1 MFHSAR
7 ETTARNFREYMRRS
21 NELHATYLAEPGVPE
36 QYERFTDWQM
46 RYLLSFFEDLYEREG
61 YAEAIDFT
69 MSDLAGVSVSYRD
82 RDIERAAPV
91 FTRMLPLKPLQTLTA
106 AAKLNLRVLEM
117 NLGNFGRLQVDGEL
131 PAEIDELAY
140 CAAFRQTSTPD
151 DCDELVRLAISLGS
165 TLKRLIRMPLLG
177 AMLRTM
183 HMPAHASG
191 FGALHDFLETGYTT
205 FKGIPDVDHFLE
217 EIDTRMSEVFEHI
230 FAQEA

>member
-7 ETTARNFREYMRRS
+7 ETAAANFRKYMRRS
-21 NELHATYLAEPGVPE
+21 NEVHETYLAEPGVPE
-36 QYERFTDWQM
+36 QYERFTEWQM
-46 RYLLSFFEDLYEREG
+46 TYLLSFFEDLHAREG

-82 RDIERAAPV
+82 RDLERAAPIIV
-91 FTRMLPLKPLQTLTA
+91 RLLPLKALQTITA
-106 AAKLNLRVLEM
+106 AAKLNLQVLEI
-117 NLGNFGRLQVDGEL
+117 NLGIFGRLRVDGDL

-140 CAAFRQTSTPD
+140 CAAFQQTSTPD
-151 DCDELVRLAISLGS
+151 DCDELVRLAISLGG
-165 TLKRLIRMPLLG
+165 TLKTLIRMPLLG

-205 FKGIPDVDHFLE
+205 FRRIPDVDHFLE
-217 EIDTRMSEVFEHI
+217 EIDTRMSEVFEQI
-230 FAQEA
+230 FAQEV